1 MSAQR
6 PAVLEYIRESLMDV
20 RFGPTGYAGGINY
33 GQPMGAIGAAQ
44 RAQVIT
50 FSEASLLR
58 DMAAI
63 GANYADASE
72 AAASSEGDS
81 HHA

>member
-1 MSAQR
+1 
-6 PAVLEYIRESLMDV
+6 
-20 RFGPTGYAGGINY
+20 
-33 GQPMGAIGAAQ
+33 MGAIGAAQ